1 MTATA
6 KKKPPAKAKSRP
18 ARASSLVMNALLFRQ
33 GDAKVFSFVMP
44 GAQLTQI
51 ADLSRIKRDE
61 KKHKLQGFQRAEI
74 QKHVR
79 EITEYLDRG
88 PALFP
93 NAVILALSPEVT
105 FTRKRGTKTTSLNVN
120 GVEAG
125 TLSIPVRPEGEK
137 VAWVVDGQQRS
148 LALGRSKNGSILV
161 PVVAFESSSI
171 ETHRQQFIL
180 VNRAKGLSQRLINEL
195 LPETDEALLPR
206 DLIASRV
213 PSELC
218 NLLNVT
224 TKSPFFHRISRIS
237 EKQDK
242 NGIIDSAVTRMI
254 RDRVNGTSGALLH
267 LKGNGRDA
275 ANVREM
281 YRLLAAYWSAVAA
294 TFPEAWALS
303 PDKSRLT
310 SAAGISVMG
319 VMMDRICARV
329 GYRQG
334 DLEQLFRKELT
345 SIAKQCAWT
354 SGRWPEIGMDW
365 NALELTSK
373 STARVVQH
381 LGAAYVRA
389 GAV

>member
-1 MTATA
+1 MNAVA
-6 KKKPPAKAKSRP
+6 KKKVVAKAKTSR
-18 ARASSLVMNALLFRQ
+18 SSALVMNALLFKQ
-33 GDAKVFSFVMP
+33 GDAKVFSFAMP

-61 KKHKLQGFQRAEI
+61 KKHQLQGFQRAEI

-105 FTRKRGTKTTSLNVN
+105 FTRKRGTKTANLNVG

-195 LPETDEALLPR
+195 LPETDDALLPR

-224 TKSPFFHRISRIS
+224 SKSPFFHRIARIS
-237 EKQDK
+237 EKADK
-242 NGIIDSAVTRMI
+242 NAIIDSAVTRMI

-267 LKGNGRDA
+267 LKGNGRDS

-294 TFPEAWALS
+294 TFPEAWALP

-319 VMMDRICARV
+319 VMMDRICARI
-329 GYRQG
+329 GYRHG
-334 DLEQLFRKELT
+334 DIDQLFRKELS
-345 SIAKQCAWT
+345 SIARECAWT
-354 SGRWPEIGMDW
+354 SGRWPEIGMEW
-365 NALELTSK
+365 NALEMTAK
-373 STARVVQH
+373 SMARVVQH

-389 GAV
+389 GAA

>member
-1 MTATA
+1 MNTVA
-6 KKKPPAKAKSRP
+6 KKTAAAKTKSSRT
-18 ARASSLVMNALLFRQ
+18 SSLVMNALLFKQ

-105 FTRKRGTKTTSLNVN
+105 FTRKRGTKTANLNVG

-195 LPETDEALLPR
+195 LPETDDALLPR

-224 TKSPFFHRISRIS
+224 SKSPFFHRISRIS
-237 EKQDK
+237 EKADK
-242 NGIIDSAVTRMI
+242 NAIIDSAVTRMV

-267 LKGNGRDA
+267 LKGNGRES

-281 YRLLAAYWSAVAA
+281 YRLLASYWSAVAA
-294 TFPEAWALS
+294 TFPEAWALP
-303 PDKSRLT
+303 PDRSRLT

-329 GYRQG
+329 GYRHG
-334 DLEQLFRKELT
+334 DLDQLFRKELG
-345 SIAKQCAWT
+345 SIARQCAWT
-354 SGRWPEIGMDW
+354 SGRWPEIGMEW
-365 NALELTSK
+365 NALEMTSK
-373 STARVVQH
+373 SMARVVQH

-389 GAV
+389 GAA

>member
-1 MTATA
+1 MNAAAT
-6 KKKPPAKAKSRP
+6 KKVAAKAKP
-18 ARASSLVMNALLFRQ
+18 ARTSSLVMSALLFKQ

-61 KKHKLQGFQRAEI
+61 KKRKLQGFQRAEI

-105 FTRKRGTKTTSLNVN
+105 FTRKRGTKTANLNVG

-148 LALGRSKNGSILV
+148 LALVRSKNGSILV

-180 VNRAKGLSQRLINEL
+180 VNRAKGLSQRLVNEL
-195 LPETDEALLPR
+195 LPETDDALLPR

-224 TKSPFFHRISRIS
+224 GKSPFFHRISRIS
-237 EKQDK
+237 EKPDK
-242 NGIIDSAVTRMI
+242 NAIIDSAVTRMI

-267 LKGNGRDA
+267 LKGNGRDS

-281 YRLLAAYWSAVAA
+281 YRLLTAYWSAVAA
-294 TFPEAWALS
+294 TFPEAWALP

-329 GYRQG
+329 GYPHG
-334 DLEQLFRKELT
+334 DIDQLFRKELG
-345 SIAKQCAWT
+345 SIARQCAWT
-354 SGRWPEIGMDW
+354 SGRWPEIGMEW
-365 NALELTSK
+365 NALEMTAK

-389 GAV
+389 GAA

>member
-1 MTATA
+1 MNAVA
-6 KKKPPAKAKSRP
+6 KKPAPARKKA
-18 ARASSLVMNALLFRQ
+18 ARASSLVMNALLFKQ
-33 GDAKVFSFVMP
+33 GDAKVFSFAMP

-105 FTRKRGTKTTSLNVN
+105 FTRKRGTKTANLNVC

-195 LPETDEALLPR
+195 LPETDDALLPR

-224 TKSPFFHRISRIS
+224 SKSPFFHRISRIS
-237 EKQDK
+237 EKVDK
-242 NGIIDSAVTRMI
+242 NAIIDSAVTRMI
-254 RDRVNGTSGALLH
+254 RERVNGTSGALLH
-267 LKGNGRDA
+267 LKGNGRES

-294 TFPEAWALS
+294 TFPEAWALP

-329 GYRQG
+329 GYRHDDIDQV
-334 DLEQLFRKELT
+334 FRKELGT
-345 SIAKQCAWT
+345 IARQCAWT
-354 SGRWPEIGMDW
+354 AGRWPEIGMEW
-365 NALELTSK
+365 NALEMTAK
-373 STARVVQH
+373 SMARVVQH

-389 GAV
+389 GAA

>member
-1 MTATA
+1 MNAIA
-6 KKKPPAKAKSRP
+6 KKRVPAKARP
-18 ARASSLVMNALLFRQ
+18 PRASALVMNALLFKQ
-33 GDAKVFSFVMP
+33 GNAKVFSFVMP

-61 KKHKLQGFQRAEI
+61 KKDKLQGFQRAEI

-93 NAVILALSPEVT
+93 NAVILALSPEVP
-105 FTRKRGTKTTSLNVN
+105 FTRKRGTKTAKLNVS

-125 TLSIPVRPEGEK
+125 TLSIPVRAEGEK

-180 VNRAKGLSQRLINEL
+180 VNRAKGLSQRLVNEL
-195 LPETDEALLPR
+195 LPETDDALLPR
-206 DLIASRV
+206 DLVASRV

-224 TKSPFFHRISRIS
+224 SKSPFFHRISRIS
-237 EKQDK
+237 EKTDK
-242 NGIIDSAVTRMI
+242 NAIIDSAVIRMI

-267 LKGNGRDA
+267 LKGNGRDP

-294 TFPEAWALS
+294 TFPEAWALP

-334 DLEQLFRKELT
+334 DLDQLFRKELS
-345 SIAKQCAWT
+345 SIARQCAWT
-354 SGRWPEIGMDW
+354 SGRWPEIGMEW
-365 NALELTSK
+365 NALESTSK
-373 STARVVQH
+373 SVARVVQH
-381 LGAAYVRA
+381 LGATYVRA
-389 GAV
+389 GAA

>member
-1 MTATA
+1 MNATAT
-6 KKKPPAKAKSRP
+6 KKVTAKAKP
-18 ARASSLVMNALLFRQ
+18 ARTSSLVMNALLFKQ

-61 KKHKLQGFQRAEI
+61 KKRKLQGFQRAEI

-105 FTRKRGTKTTSLNVN
+105 FTRKRGTKTANLNVG

-180 VNRAKGLSQRLINEL
+180 VNRAKGLSQRLVNEL
-195 LPETDEALLPR
+195 LPETDDALLPR
-206 DLIASRV
+206 DLVASRV

-224 TKSPFFHRISRIS
+224 SKSPFFHRISRIS
-237 EKQDK
+237 EKPDK
-242 NGIIDSAVTRMI
+242 NAIIDSAVTRMI
-254 RDRVNGTSGALLH
+254 RDRLNGTSGALLH
-267 LKGNGRDA
+267 LKGNGRES

-294 TFPEAWALS
+294 TFPEAWALP

-310 SAAGISVMG
+310 SAAGIFVMG
-319 VMMDRICARV
+319 VMMDRICARI
-329 GYRQG
+329 GYRNG
-334 DLEQLFRKELT
+334 DLDQVFRKEIG
-345 SIAKQCAWT
+345 SIARQCAWT
-354 SGRWPEIGMDW
+354 SGRWPEIGMEW
-365 NALELTSK
+365 NALE
-373 STARVVQH
+373 STAKSKGRVVQH

-389 GAV
+389 GAA

>member
-1 MTATA
+1 MNAVA
-6 KKKPPAKAKSRP
+6 KKKSATK
-18 ARASSLVMNALLFRQ
+18 ASSSRTSTLVMNALLFKQ
-33 GDAKVFSFVMP
+33 GDAKVFSFAMP

-61 KKHKLQGFQRAEI
+61 KKATLQGFQRAEI

-105 FTRKRGTKTTSLNVN
+105 FTRKRGTKTANLNVA

-125 TLSIPVRPEGEK
+125 TLSIPIRAEGEK

-195 LPETDEALLPR
+195 LPETDDALLPR
-206 DLIASRV
+206 DLVASRV

-218 NLLNVT
+218 NLLNMT
-224 TKSPFFHRISRIS
+224 NKSPFFRRIARIS
-237 EKQDK
+237 ERPDK
-242 NGIIDSAVTRMI
+242 NAIIDSAVTRMI

-267 LKGNGRDA
+267 LKGNGRES

-294 TFPEAWALS
+294 TFPEAWSLP

-329 GYRQG
+329 GYRQ
-334 DLEQLFRKELT
+334 DDIDQVFRKELS

-354 SGRWPEIGMDW
+354 SGRWPEIGMEW
-365 NALELTSK
+365 NALEATSK
-373 STARVVQH
+373 NMARVVQH

-389 GAV
+389 GAA

>member
-1 MTATA
+1 MNAVA
-6 KKKPPAKAKSRP
+6 KKAPTTKSK
-18 ARASSLVMNALLFRQ
+18 SSRTSALVMNALLFKQ

-61 KKHKLQGFQRAEI
+61 TKHKLQGFQRAEI

-105 FTRKRGTKTTSLNVN
+105 FTRKRGTKTANLSVG

-195 LPETDEALLPR
+195 LPETDDALLPR

-218 NLLNVT
+218 NLLNAT
-224 TKSPFFHRISRIS
+224 SKSPFFHRISRIS
-237 EKQDK
+237 EKVADK
-242 NGIIDSAVTRMI
+242 SAIIDSAVTRMI
-254 RDRVNGTSGALLH
+254 RDRINGTSGALLH
-267 LKGNGRDA
+267 LKGNGRES

-294 TFPEAWALS
+294 TFPDAWALP
-303 PDKSRLT
+303 PDRSRLT

-329 GYRQG
+329 GYRNG
-334 DLEQLFRKELT
+334 DIDRLFRKELS
-345 SIAKQCAWT
+345 SIARQCAWT
-354 SGRWPEIGMDW
+354 SGRWPEIGMEW
-365 NALELTSK
+365 NALEMTSK
-373 STARVVQH
+373 SMARVVQH
-381 LGAAYVRA
+381 LGAAYVQA
-389 GAV
+389 GAA

>member
-1 MTATA
+1 MNAVA
-6 KKKPPAKAKSRP
+6 KKRVPAKARP
-18 ARASSLVMNALLFRQ
+18 TRTASLVMNALLFKQ

-105 FTRKRGTKTTSLNVN
+105 FTRKRGTKTANLNVG

-125 TLSIPVRPEGEK
+125 TLSIPVRAEGEK

-180 VNRAKGLSQRLINEL
+180 VNRAKGLSQRLVNEL
-195 LPETDEALLPR
+195 LPETDDALLPR
-206 DLIASRV
+206 DLVASRV

-224 TKSPFFHRISRIS
+224 SKSPFFHRISRIS
-237 EKQDK
+237 EKADK
-242 NGIIDSAVTRMI
+242 NAIIDSAVTRMI

-267 LKGNGRDA
+267 LKGNGRES

-294 TFPEAWALS
+294 TFPEAWALP

-334 DLEQLFRKELT
+334 DLDQLFRKELS
-345 SIAKQCAWT
+345 SIARQCAWT
-354 SGRWPEIGMDW
+354 SGRWPEIGMEW
-365 NALELTSK
+365 NALESTSK
-373 STARVVQH
+373 SMARVVQH

-389 GAV
+389 GAA

>member
-1 MTATA
+1 MNAVAKKQVAA
-6 KKKPPAKAKSRP
+6 KKKA
-18 ARASSLVMNALLFRQ
+18 ARASSLVMNALLFKQ

-44 GAQLTQI
+44 GTQLTQI

-105 FTRKRGTKTTSLNVN
+105 FTRKRGTKTANLNVG

-180 VNRAKGLSQRLINEL
+180 VNRAKGLSQRLVNEL
-195 LPETDEALLPR
+195 LPETDDALLPR

-224 TKSPFFHRISRIS
+224 SKSPFFHRISRIS
-237 EKQDK
+237 EKADK
-242 NGIIDSAVTRMI
+242 NAIIDSAVTRMI

-267 LKGNGRDA
+267 LKGNGREST
-275 ANVREM
+275 NVREM

-294 TFPEAWALS
+294 TFPEAWEL
-303 PDKSRLT
+303 PPEKSRLS

-329 GYRQG
+329 GYRHV
-334 DLEQLFRKELT
+334 DIDQLFRKELG
-345 SIAKQCAWT
+345 SIARQCAWT
-354 SGRWPEIGMDW
+354 SGRWPEIGMEW
-365 NALELTSK
+365 NALESTSK
-373 STARVVQH
+373 SMARVVQH

-389 GAV
+389 GAA

>member
-1 MTATA
+1 MNAVA
-6 KKKPPAKAKSRP
+6 KKRVATKARP
-18 ARASSLVMNALLFRQ
+18 TRTSSLVMNALLFKQ

-61 KKHKLQGFQRAEI
+61 KKHKLLGFQRAEI

-93 NAVILALSPEVT
+93 NAVILALSPEVA
-105 FTRKRGTKTTSLNVN
+105 FTRKRGTKTANLNVG

-180 VNRAKGLSQRLINEL
+180 VNRAKGLSQRLVNEL
-195 LPETDEALLPR
+195 LPETDDALLPR
-206 DLIASRV
+206 DLVASRV

-224 TKSPFFHRISRIS
+224 SKSPFLHRISRIS
-237 EKQDK
+237 EKADK
-242 NGIIDSAVTRMI
+242 NAIIDSAVTRMI
-254 RDRVNGTSGALLH
+254 RDRLNGTSGALLH
-267 LKGNGRDA
+267 LKGNSRES

-294 TFPEAWALS
+294 TFPDAWALP

-329 GYRQG
+329 GYRNG
-334 DLEQLFRKELT
+334 DIDQVFRKELS
-345 SIAKQCAWT
+345 SIAGQCAWT
-354 SGRWPEIGMDW
+354 SGRWPEIDMEW
-365 NALELTSK
+365 NALESTSK

>member
-1 MTATA
+1 MNATAT
-6 KKKPPAKAKSRP
+6 KKVTAKAKP
-18 ARASSLVMNALLFRQ
+18 ARTSSLVMNALLFKQ

-61 KKHKLQGFQRAEI
+61 KKRKLQGFQRAEI

-105 FTRKRGTKTTSLNVN
+105 FTRKRGTKTANLNVG

-180 VNRAKGLSQRLINEL
+180 VNRAKGLSQRLVNEL
-195 LPETDEALLPR
+195 LPETDDALLPR
-206 DLIASRV
+206 DLVASRV

-224 TKSPFFHRISRIS
+224 SKSPFFHRISRIS
-237 EKQDK
+237 EKPDK
-242 NGIIDSAVTRMI
+242 NAIIDSAVTRMI
-254 RDRVNGTSGALLH
+254 RDRLNGTSGALLH
-267 LKGNGRDA
+267 LKGNGRES

-294 TFPEAWALS
+294 TFPEAWALP

-310 SAAGISVMG
+310 SAAGIFVMG

-329 GYRQG
+329 GYRNG
-334 DLEQLFRKELT
+334 DLDQVFRKEVG
-345 SIAKQCAWT
+345 SIARQCAWT
-354 SGRWPEIGMDW
+354 SGRWPEIGMEW
-365 NALELTSK
+365 NALE
-373 STARVVQH
+373 STAKSKGRVVQH

-389 GAV
+389 GAA

>member
-1 MTATA
+1 MNAVA
-6 KKKPPAKAKSRP
+6 KKKSATK
-18 ARASSLVMNALLFRQ
+18 ASSSRTSTLVMNALLFKQ
-33 GDAKVFSFVMP
+33 GDAKVFSFAMP

-61 KKHKLQGFQRAEI
+61 KKATLQGFQRAEI

-105 FTRKRGTKTTSLNVN
+105 FTRKRGTKTANLNVA

-125 TLSIPVRPEGEK
+125 TLSIPIRAEGEK

-195 LPETDEALLPR
+195 LPETDDALLPR
-206 DLIASRV
+206 DLVASRV

-218 NLLNVT
+218 NLLNMT
-224 TKSPFFHRISRIS
+224 NKSPFFRRIARIS
-237 EKQDK
+237 ERPDK
-242 NGIIDSAVTRMI
+242 NAIIDSAVTRMI

-267 LKGNGRDA
+267 LKGNGRES

-294 TFPEAWALS
+294 TFPEAWSLP

-329 GYRQG
+329 GYRQ
-334 DLEQLFRKELT
+334 DDIDQVFRKELS

-354 SGRWPEIGMDW
+354 SGRWPEIGMEW
-365 NALELTSK
+365 NALEATSK
-373 STARVVQH
+373 SMARVVQH

-389 GAV
+389 GAA

>member
-1 MTATA
+1 MNAVV
-6 KKKPPAKAKSRP
+6 KKKAPTKTKSTRT
-18 ARASSLVMNALLFRQ
+18 SSLVMNALLFKQ
-33 GDAKVFSFVMP
+33 GGAKVFSFVMP

-61 KKHKLQGFQRAEI
+61 KKDKLQGFQRVEI

-105 FTRKRGTKTTSLNVN
+105 FTRKRGTKTANLNVE

-148 LALGRSKNGSILV
+148 LALERSKNGSILV

-171 ETHRQQFIL
+171 ETHRKQFIL
-180 VNRAKGLSQRLINEL
+180 VNRAKGLSQRLVNEL
-195 LPETDEALLPR
+195 LPETDDALLPR
-206 DLIASRV
+206 DLVASRV

-224 TKSPFFHRISRIS
+224 NKSPFFHRISRIS
-237 EKQDK
+237 EKAEK
-242 NGIIDSAVTRMI
+242 NAIIDSAVTRMI

-267 LKGNGRDA
+267 LKGNGRDS

-294 TFPEAWALS
+294 TFPDAWLLP

-329 GYRQG
+329 GYRGGNIDQS
-334 DLEQLFRKELT
+334 FRKEL
-345 SIAKQCAWT
+345 SAIARQCAWT
-354 SGRWPEIGMDW
+354 SGQWPEIGMEW
-365 NALELTSK
+365 NALEMTSK

-381 LGAAYVRA
+381 LGAVYVRA
-389 GAV
+389 GAA